1 MDSGRYFSADRND
14 GASTEL
20 HTWSQDPSAN
30 SEFFEGRKNAA
41 SLVFVPSAQ
50 TDIYAQESLSDR
62 CLWQV
67 QYYSETLEPSSDVSL
82 LAQTE
87 QEQDD
92 IFYATFPQARGLHW
106 SPQAFQSNGY
116 GDYFGGTGFT
126 LSPNYY
132 RSTKNAECNAPSL
145 SPLSCGDSDMNIVT
159 IASPKQPCTV
169 TNESMAAIDTCD
181 GHESNAKTKHSR
193 SHPTSLSAECD
204 DPCENSSSTKLE
216 PSDVPLPQSPLQ
228 LDAEFVSQTKAFS
241 NAHEP
246 LMNFLSPSSTE
257 TDGCSPGRASSDEDT
272 LKMDTRTWP
281 SVRVRSIRHSSESD
295 QTEPLM
301 DNMDRPGASESE
313 SLMSTIIPLATPSS
327 LATEPN
333 PHPEIQPEPTG
344 LMRLSPLPMN
354 RRPVEKKKTQ
364 TLACNFCRVRKIAC
378 GPPLAGTVE
387 KTCNQCQRRSRECI
401 FPTESRRGVRKKK
414 ASASP

>member
-14 GASTEL
+14 GASTSTEL

-67 QYYSETLEPSSDVSL
+67 QPSSDVSL

-87 QEQDD
+87 REQDD

-132 RSTKNAECNAPSL
+132 RSTRIAECNAPSPP
-145 SPLSCGDSDMNIVT
+145 PLSCGNSDMNIAT

-169 TNESMAAIDTCD
+169 TNDSMVAIDTCD
-181 GHESNAKTKHSR
+181 GHESNAKTKHSL
-193 SHPTSLSAECD
+193 SHLISSSAECD

-257 TDGCSPGRASSDEDT
+257 TDGSSPGRASSDEDT

-301 DNMDRPGASESE
+301 DNMDRLGASESE
-313 SLMSTIIPLATPSS
+313 SSMSTIIPLATPSS
-327 LATEPN
+327 LATEPV